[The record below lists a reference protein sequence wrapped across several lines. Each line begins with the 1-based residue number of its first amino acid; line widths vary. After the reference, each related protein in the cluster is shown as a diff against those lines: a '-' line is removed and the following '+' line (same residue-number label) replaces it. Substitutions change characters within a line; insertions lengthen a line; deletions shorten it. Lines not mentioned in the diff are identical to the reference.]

1 MLNLS
6 CYGNVCVLDLKNQ
19 ISLDNNIHQNTNT
32 IYKGVVRELKLPNRV
47 KETLLNTKVKEKDDR
62 LYFTDP
68 TNLPP

>member
-1 MLNLS
+1 MFFGLTKKKKVPLII
-6 CYGNVCVLDLKNQ
+6 YTKLQ
-19 ISLDNNIHQNTNT
+19 IQFTKF
-32 IYKGVVRELKLPNRV
+32 YKGVVRELKLPNRV